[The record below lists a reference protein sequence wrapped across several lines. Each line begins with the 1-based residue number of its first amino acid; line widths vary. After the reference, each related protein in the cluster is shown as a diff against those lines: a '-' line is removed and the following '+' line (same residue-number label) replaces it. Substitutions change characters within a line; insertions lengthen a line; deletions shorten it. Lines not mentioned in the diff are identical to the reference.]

1 MVNSQQ
7 ATGLHLPPALKMRP
21 LPALFLL
28 SYISLA
34 RAGTLAG
41 DGARF
46 WPGFPGWPW
55 GGAGGGAGA
64 GDEAEAG
71 TDDGL
76 AGGWGGCPSLGEVDI
91 YRWVQCTIYAVH
103 FSFSSLN
110 EDLIYQLIFF

>member
-7 ATGLHLPPALKMRP
+7 ATWLNLPPAAVKMRP
-21 LPALFLL
+21 LSTLFLL
-28 SYISLA
+28 SFISLA

-41 DGARF
+41 DRARF

-55 GGAGGGAGA
+55 GGAGGGTGAGDGAGA
-64 GDEAEAG
+64 GA
-71 TDDGL
+71 DDGL

-91 YRWVQCTIYAVH
+91 YRCVH
-103 FSFSSLN
+103 FKFFPLN

>member
-7 ATGLHLPPALKMRP
+7 ATWLNLPPAAVKMRP
-21 LPALFLL
+21 LSTLFLL
-28 SYISLA
+28 SFISLA

-64 GDEAEAG
+64 GDEAGAG
-71 TDDGL
+71 IDDGL

-91 YRWVQCTIYAVH
+91 YRCVQFTL
-103 FSFSSLN
+103 SSLN